1 MTALT
6 NEIISPSREKKKWFL
21 FAIIS
26 LLFFCI
32 TTDEKIF

>member
-6 NEIISPSREKKKWFL
+6 NEIISPSREKKWFL